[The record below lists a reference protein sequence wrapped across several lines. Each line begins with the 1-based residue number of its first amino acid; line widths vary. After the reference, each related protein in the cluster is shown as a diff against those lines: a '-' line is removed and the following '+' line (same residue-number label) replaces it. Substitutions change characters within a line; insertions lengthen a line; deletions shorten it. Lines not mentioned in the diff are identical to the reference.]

1 MEGKVITAISDLKV
15 KKTLTR
21 VENAASM
28 GKLLA
33 KAAKDKGVSTIVF
46 DRGGYKYH
54 GSVKALA
61 EGAREGG
68 LVF

>member
-1 MEGKVITAISDLKV
+1 MGKVVAAVSDLKL
-15 KKTLTR
+15 KKTSTR
-21 VENAASM
+21 VELANSM

-33 KAAKDKGVSTIVF
+33 KVAKDKGVAKVVC

-68 LVF
+68 LQF